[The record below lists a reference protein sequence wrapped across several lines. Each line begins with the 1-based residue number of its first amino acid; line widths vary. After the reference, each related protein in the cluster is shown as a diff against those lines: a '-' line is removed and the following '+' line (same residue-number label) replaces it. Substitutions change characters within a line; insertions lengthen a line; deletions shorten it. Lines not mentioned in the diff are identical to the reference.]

1 MFAVDYVLSDFAS
14 CRGTTDSWRQA
25 SLVSDL
31 TAYNYAG
38 CVVECDQLDSP
49 PCTRGGSEADGYSD
63 VDGDVGRSGVG
74 AGGLA
79 VILITKDDL
88 TSTRPS

>member
-1 MFAVDYVLSDFAS
+1 M
-14 CRGTTDSWRQA
+14 
-25 SLVSDL
+25 
-31 TAYNYAG
+31 
-38 CVVECDQLDSP
+38 ECDQLNSP

-79 VILITKDDL
+79 VILITKDYL
-88 TSTRPS
+88 TSRRPS

>member
-1 MFAVDYVLSDFAS
+1 
-14 CRGTTDSWRQA
+14 
-25 SLVSDL
+25 
-31 TAYNYAG
+31 
-38 CVVECDQLDSP
+38 VECDQLDSP
-49 PCTRGGSEADGYSD
+49 PCTRGGNEADGYSD

-79 VILITKDDL
+79 VILITKDYL